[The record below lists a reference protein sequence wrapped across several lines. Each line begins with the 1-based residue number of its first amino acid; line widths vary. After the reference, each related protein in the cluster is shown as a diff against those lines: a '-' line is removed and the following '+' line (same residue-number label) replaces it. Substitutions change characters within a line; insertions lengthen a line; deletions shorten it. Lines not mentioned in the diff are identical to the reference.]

1 MQPHGKS
8 RQIMNENTS
17 STATG
22 LNGQPSTTEAN
33 LMATDNISEAEQA
46 ERMRRAKKAGFSAF
60 LGAALEYYDFFI
72 YATAASLVFG
82 QVFFPEAEGPV
93 ALVASFATLGVAYV
107 ARPFGAIFFGH
118 LGDRV
123 GRKNVLVITLVL
135 MGAATFIIGL
145 IPSYETIGIWAP
157 IILVIMRLAQGM
169 SAGAEI
175 AGASTLTT
183 EESPVGLRGFFPS
196 LSMSGIAAG
205 ITLASLAFI
214 PVSALDDEA
223 LHSWGWR
230 IPFLLSIL
238 VLAAALWVRTHLE
251 EPEDFQEVQ
260 AEREEQEKAGKKE
273 QAPFLVMIKTH
284 PAQFFQVSVMG
295 LQAVTNTLVQAFGL
309 AYGVSQG
316 VSPTTM
322 LWVTVVANVIAIFTT
337 PAAAFLSDKIGRKPT
352 FIIGIVGSAI
362 MIWIYFSVLE
372 TGNVPGI
379 FVATIALLAGT
390 YVMSNGVYPSWFS
403 ELYNRKVRYSGM
415 AVSLQVGIMLSGF
428 TPMIAS
434 ALAGERTEEVVNEFG
449 EMETITIIANW
460 HPAAWLVVICSAL
473 AFIGAITA
481 RETFK
486 TPLKELGNPVSD
498 EEIAAGLH
506 HGSKK

>member
-1 MQPHGKS
+1 
-8 RQIMNENTS
+8 
-17 STATG
+17 
-22 LNGQPSTTEAN
+22 
-33 LMATDNISEAEQA
+33 
-46 ERMRRAKKAGFSAF
+46 
-60 LGAALEYYDFFI
+60 
-72 YATAASLVFG
+72 
-82 QVFFPEAEGPV
+82 
-93 ALVASFATLGVAYV
+93 
-107 ARPFGAIFFGH
+107 
-118 LGDRV
+118 
-123 GRKNVLVITLVL
+123 
-135 MGAATFIIGL
+135 
-145 IPSYETIGIWAP
+145 
-157 IILVIMRLAQGM
+157 
-169 SAGAEI
+169 
-175 AGASTLTT
+175 
-183 EESPVGLRGFFPS
+183 
-196 LSMSGIAAG
+196 
-205 ITLASLAFI
+205 
-214 PVSALDDEA
+214 
-223 LHSWGWR
+223 
-230 IPFLLSIL
+230 
-238 VLAAALWVRTHLE
+238 
-251 EPEDFQEVQ
+251 
-260 AEREEQEKAGKKE
+260 
-273 QAPFLVMIKTH
+273 MIKTH

-316 VSPTTM
+316 VSATTM

-486 TPLKELGNPVSD
+486 TPLKELGNPVND

-506 HGSKK
+506 HGSKKKK